1 MHVWDECFPFVEHSF
16 SLWWNGVHDYFCAA
30 AVVALMGLLPGWVGS
45 KSWPAGC
52 ISFFRLVG
60 WSAVVLMLGLMD
72 LFATAFISFTSKNWQ
87 AVKWNFG
94 LDFQL
99 DCLETFVKIFC
110 FCVAE
115 ASSTVIVLKER
126 KVIYCTDFLEWKRI
140 IVLGTVISCLHHQKK
155 CIYDSMCNVRDLS
168 MAW

>member
-1 MHVWDECFPFVEHSF
+1 MFSVDRLDQSAGLQVVFFP
-16 SLWWNGVHDYFCAA
+16 
-30 AVVALMGLLPGWVGS
+30 
-45 KSWPAGC
+45 
-52 ISFFRLVG
+52 LVG

-110 FCVAE
+110 FCAAT
-115 ASSTVIVLKER
+115 ASSSYDCFKGKKSYLLSWFVWV
-126 KVIYCTDFLEWKRI
+126 KVIFLRIAVPGLFYPNNIFVMKCVLRNNMHDLNNHIREEIILTDHTK
-140 IVLGTVISCLHHQKK
+140 TVFH
-155 CIYDSMCNVRDLS
+155 LS
-168 MAW
+168 GFIKVKLC

>member
-1 MHVWDECFPFVEHSF
+1 MFSVWSIL
-16 SLWWNGVHDYFCAA
+16 SFCAEMESMITWWH
-30 AVVALMGLLPGWVGS
+30 MGLLPAWVGS

-52 ISFFRLVG
+52 ISLFRLVG

-110 FCVAE
+110 CCVAA
-115 ASSTVIVLKER
+115 ASSAVLVSKGR
-126 KVIYCTDFLEWKRI
+126 KVIYCTVFLSKKESLSW
-140 IVLGTVISCLHHQKK
+140 GQSCLAYT
-155 CIYDSMCNVRDLS
+155 IRS
-168 MAW
+168 

>member
-1 MHVWDECFPFVEHSF
+1 MFSVDRLDQSAGLQVVFFP
-16 SLWWNGVHDYFCAA
+16 
-30 AVVALMGLLPGWVGS
+30 
-45 KSWPAGC
+45 
-52 ISFFRLVG
+52 LVG

-110 FCVAE
+110 FCA
-115 ASSTVIVLKER
+115 AAAWSSYDCFKGKKSYLVSCFVWVKESHCLEDSRVQLVLSEQYICYEIYIER
-126 KVIYCTDFLEWKRI
+126 QYIWLK
-140 IVLGTVISCLHHQKK
+140 
-155 CIYDSMCNVRDLS
+155 
-168 MAW
+168 